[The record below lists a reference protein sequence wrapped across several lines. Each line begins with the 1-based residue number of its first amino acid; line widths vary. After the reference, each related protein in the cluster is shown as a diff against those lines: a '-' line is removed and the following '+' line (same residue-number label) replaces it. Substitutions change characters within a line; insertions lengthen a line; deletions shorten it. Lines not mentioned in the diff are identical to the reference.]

1 MPFKPSV
8 IAKHRLTSGYDCRAA
23 SLPGRKVYLVPNKA
37 VPTRTQVAPSITA
50 VS

>member
-1 MPFKPSV
+1 MPFKPRV
-8 IAKHRLTSGYDCRAA
+8 IGERRLISGYDCRTAVWA
-23 SLPGRKVYLVPNKA
+23 RLGFYLVPNKA